1 MDFRKTP
8 FDFKAAIPMAE
19 AAEQM
24 AVERLGGEPLAGSG
38 FEDQT
43 PEPDFQFD
51 WAPPI
56 NQPEG
61 GLR

>member
-1 MDFRKTP
+1 MDFCRTF
-8 FDFKAAIPMAE
+8 FDFNASIPMVE
-19 AAEQM
+19 AATRI

-38 FEDQT
+38 FEQES
-43 PEPDFQFD
+43 PESDFQFD
-51 WAPPI
+51 WALPI